1 MGTSVCSPAL
11 SRINKRSS
19 SSSSRFLSLSIRP
32 TTILASLPSP
42 QPAAVP
48 ERPSAIDMV
57 VGEAELVS
65 APPAHR
71 SRHPF
76 LVWCGIAAS
85 SFCFSFGMEEWW
97 LRLVWWI
104 VSFLPGTFASFF
116 FPAVE
121 VEKGAAAFFLLPSPS
136 GNFLL
141 LRFLQAPNQIPRAPS
156 PAAGEVSV
164 PGTGEKGEEARNP
177 FFFFC
182 FHSTPCSF
190 RQAVEWGI
198 QPDMFDFFS
207 FFSFRIYSRQPYL
220 GGTGR
225 SLSLRD
231 SMHLVQDVLFPAT
244 YWVGRVD

>member
-11 SRINKRSS
+11 SRINKR

-116 FPAVE
+116 FLLWKWKKAQPPSSSSHPHPGIFSSSGFSRHQTKFPALRRRLRE
-121 VEKGAAAFFLLPSPS
+121 RSPSP
-136 GNFLL
+136 G
-141 LRFLQAPNQIPRAPS
+141 RVRRARRL
-156 PAAGEVSV
+156 AI
-164 PGTGEKGEEARNP
+164 P
-177 FFFFC
+177 FFFFV
-182 FHSTPCSF
+182 STPRHVHFVKPWSGGSSQICLISSVSLVF
-190 RQAVEWGI
+190 VYI
-198 QPDMFDFFS
+198 QGSPTLAARGVPFLCVTPC
-207 FFSFRIYSRQPYL
+207 I
-220 GGTGR
+220 
-225 SLSLRD
+225 
-231 SMHLVQDVLFPAT
+231 
-244 YWVGRVD
+244 